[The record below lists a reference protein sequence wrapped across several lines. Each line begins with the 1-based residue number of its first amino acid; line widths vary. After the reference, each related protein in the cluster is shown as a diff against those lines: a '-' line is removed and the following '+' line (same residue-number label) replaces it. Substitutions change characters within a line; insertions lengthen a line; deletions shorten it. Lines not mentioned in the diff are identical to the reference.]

1 MTTPQHRR
9 GATRRLVTA
18 TLLALTLSAC
28 ASKLSDLRP
37 EQGATTQSFQ
47 GNYEAIAACVADAG
61 ERAAGGAPLL
71 KVDRASKSAS
81 VRRLVP
87 PATAPVYEF
96 RFVQTGV
103 NTVTVSGSGSST
115 TDDGTRSFAFLW
127 TQVDICATNQMA
139 P

>member
-1 MTTPQHRR
+1 MTTSHQRR
-9 GATRRLVTA
+9 GATHRLVMA
-18 TLLALTLSAC
+18 TLLALMLSAC
-28 ASKLSDLRP
+28 ANQISALRP

-61 ERAAGGAPLL
+61 ERAAGGAPTL
-71 KVDRASKSAS
+71 KVDRASKTAI

-87 PATAPVYEF
+87 PATVPVYEF
-96 RFVQTGV
+96 RLAQTGV

-115 TDDGTRSFAFLW
+115 ADDGTRSFAFLW